1 MGTESDLPSEQLR
14 KELEQAAR
22 FPDMNPGPVLRVDY
36 DGTILLSNIAAHS
49 ILGNDLKGKNWI
61 EMNPDLDEN
70 IWKEIINN
78 ESVSHVECEI
88 GDSFFR
94 FDHRTDPEFKLVFV
108 FGTDITINKQN
119 ARQLEEQKA
128 TIAEIARFPDMNP
141 GPVLRVNFDGDILL
155 SNVASESILGSDLK
169 GKNWVKMNPDLDE
182 DIWKEII
189 NNENVSYVECAIG
202 DKFYRFDHK
211 TDPKFS
217 LVFVFGSDI
226 TTNKENARKL
236 EEQKAVI
243 EEIARFPDMNPGPVL
258 RTNFNGNILLSNAA
272 AKELFGEDLKG
283 KCWRDICPH
292 VSAEIWD
299 KILSS
304 ETVVAVEAQAGDKY
318 LMFKHRADIRN
329 NFVFIFGMDITLQ
342 RLAESQLRQ
351 SEKMATLGT
360 LAAGV
365 AHEINNPAAANKRAA
380 QQLRE
385 LLAKIDPVREKL
397 YAVQM
402 SQGEMDFIRMLAQK
416 VNQPDTAK
424 LSSMD
429 SFNKESILEDWLE
442 DYGIDEPWDIAP
454 SLITIGMNADQM
466 KTSVNGLNKEAVI
479 AIINYISML
488 VPIYE
493 LTGEIFEATSRITE
507 IVGAL
512 KNYSFLGEAPVQK
525 IDLHKGIDNTLV
537 ILKNKIKEGIEVR
550 KEYAQDL
557 PEITAYGSELNQV
570 WTNLLDNAADALDGT
585 GTIIIRTFSDSN
597 NVTVEIEDDGP
608 GIPKD
613 VQSRVFDPFFTTK
626 ELGKGTGLGLSTSYG
641 IIVEK
646 HKGSLTVESNP
657 GKTTFTIVL
666 PLELK

>member
-1 MGTESDLPSEQLR
+1 MGIESDLHNDQIR

-22 FPDMNPGPVLRVDY
+22 FPDMNPGPVLRVDF
-36 DGTILLSNIAAHS
+36 DGTILLSNIAARS
-49 ILGNDLKGKNWI
+49 ILGDDLKGKNWVEI
-61 EMNPDLDEN
+61 NPDLNND
-70 IWKEIINN
+70 IWNEIIHN
-78 ESVSHVECEI
+78 ESVSYVECEI
-88 GDSFFR
+88 GEKVFR
-94 FDHRTDPEFKLVFV
+94 FDHRTDPEYKLVFV

-141 GPVLRVNFDGDILL
+141 GPVLRVDFNGEILL
-155 SNVASESILGSDLK
+155 SNIAAQKILGKDLE
-169 GKNWVKMNPDLDE
+169 GKNWVEMNPDLDNAIWT
-182 DIWKEII
+182 DIIS
-189 NNENVSYVECAIG
+189 NESISYVECAIG
-202 DKFYRFDHK
+202 DKFFRFDHR
-211 TDPKFS
+211 TDPEFK

-226 TTNKENARKL
+226 TINKENARKL
-236 EEQKAVI
+236 EEQKALI

-258 RTNFNGNILLSNAA
+258 RTDFQGNILLSNSA

-283 KCWRDICPH
+283 KCWRDICPN
-292 VSAEIWD
+292 VSGELWD
-299 KILSS
+299 QILSS
-304 ETVVAVEAQAGDKY
+304 EQVVPVEAQIVDKF
-318 LMFKHRADIRN
+318 LMFKHRADTRN
-329 NFVFIFGMDITLQ
+329 NFVFVFGMDITLQ

-397 YAVQM
+397 YAVHMTQ
-402 SQGEMDFIRMLAQK
+402 SEMDFIRMLAQK
-416 VNQPDTAK
+416 VNLPSDEK

-429 SFNKESILEDWLE
+429 SLNKETELEDWLE

-454 SLITIGMNADQM
+454 SLLAIGIDANQIAA
-466 KTSVNGLNKEAVI
+466 SVDGLNQEAVI

-488 VPIYE
+488 VPIYQ

-512 KNYSFLGEAPVQK
+512 KNYSYLGEAPVQK

-537 ILKNKIKEGIEVR
+537 ILKNKIKEGIEVK
-550 KEYAQDL
+550 KEYSGDL

-570 WTNLLDNAADALDGT
+570 WTNLLDNAADALDGKGVIT
-585 GTIIIRTFSDSN
+585 IRTLSDEQY
-597 NVTVEIEDDGP
+597 VTVEIQDNGP
-608 GIPKD
+608 GIPKEI
-613 VQSRVFDPFFTTK
+613 QSRIFDPFFTTK
-626 ELGKGTGLGLSTSYG
+626 DLGKGTGLGLSTSYG

-646 HKGSLTVESNP
+646 HKGILTVESKP
-657 GKTTFTIVL
+657 GKTSFKVQL

>member
-1 MGTESDLPSEQLR
+1 MGIESDLPNEHIR

-22 FPDMNPGPVLRVDY
+22 FPDMNPGPVLRVDF
-36 DGTILLSNIAAHS
+36 DGTILLSNIAARN
-49 ILGNDLKGKNWI
+49 ILG
-61 EMNPDLDEN
+61 
-70 IWKEIINN
+70 
-78 ESVSHVECEI
+78 
-88 GDSFFR
+88 
-94 FDHRTDPEFKLVFV
+94 
-108 FGTDITINKQN
+108 
-119 ARQLEEQKA
+119 A
-128 TIAEIARFPDMNP
+128 
-141 GPVLRVNFDGDILL
+141 
-155 SNVASESILGSDLK
+155 DLK
-169 GKNWVKMNPDLDE
+169 GKNWVEMNPDLDNKLW
-182 DIWKEII
+182 DKII
-189 NNENVSYVECAIG
+189 SSESVSYVECAIG
-202 DKFYRFDHK
+202 DKFYRFDHR
-211 TDPKFS
+211 TDPEFK

-236 EEQKAVI
+236 EEQKALI

-258 RTNFNGNILLSNAA
+258 RTDFEGNILLSNAA
-272 AKELFGEDLKG
+272 AKDLFGNDLKG

-292 VSAEIWD
+292 VTKELWD
-299 KILSS
+299 QILSS
-304 ETVVAVEAQAGDKY
+304 EQVVPVEAQADEKY
-318 LMFKHRADIRN
+318 LMFKHRADMRN

-402 SQGEMDFIRMLAQK
+402 RQPELEFIRMLAQK
-416 VNQPDTAK
+416 VNQPVK
-424 LSSMD
+424 EEQSSMD
-429 SFNKESILEDWLE
+429 SFNKESELEDWLE
-442 DYGIDEPWDIAP
+442 EYGINEPWDLAP
-454 SLITIGMNADQM
+454 ALLSIGMDQP
-466 KTSVNGLNKEAVI
+466 KLEDAVQDLDKDVVV

-537 ILKNKIKEGIEVR
+537 ILKNKIKEGIEVH

-570 WTNLLDNAADALDGT
+570 WTNLLDNAADAVGGT
-585 GTIIIRTFSDSN
+585 GVITIRTKSTPTQ
-597 NVTVEIEDDGP
+597 VTIEIEDNGP
-608 GIPKD
+608 GIPEH
-613 VQSRVFDPFFTTK
+613 VQSRIFDPFFTTK
-626 ELGKGTGLGLSTSYG
+626 EPGKGTGLGLSTSYG

-646 HKGSLTVESNP
+646 HKGSLSVESKP
-657 GKTTFTIVL
+657 GKTTFIIKL